1 MRFEISPQRKNLK
14 AGEILH
20 IFMFEKLIERLA
32 KSPHKDFFILKGGLL
47 IASMIGIDQRTTLD
61 MDVTVKNLAMK
72 EDTLK
77 KVVSEII
84 DIELDDGISFKYER
98 MVPIREED
106 E

>member
-1 MRFEISPQRKNLK
+1 MINADRLKSEIRKIALEKNLK

-77 KVVSEII
+77 K
-84 DIELDDGISFKYER
+84 LFLK
-98 MVPIREED
+98 
-106 E
+106 